1 MTNLC
6 DVYFGRFR
14 ASRLHEEI
22 WFVFLK
28 YSANMSV
35 AVKHLLDEAANKT
48 REELRIQCEMETRY
62 PFTMNE
68 QYLMRAQAAKHKEIL
83 LALKQTPGPTDVQEV
98 MKKLADLLGVPVQS
112 AEEFLLEL
120 GSGKYSK
127 EFHVIS
133 GALAY
138 FQVASQR
145 MIDVIPM
152 RIEQHLIYDFAESV
166 KKLDEIL
173 GLVGEGG
180 EKRCKE
186 FMVED
191 PKVHIERKEFQE
203 QKDILVK
210 ASEILGTI

>member
-1 MTNLC
+1 
-6 DVYFGRFR
+6 
-14 ASRLHEEI
+14 
-22 WFVFLK
+22 
-28 YSANMSV
+28 
-35 AVKHLLDEAANKT
+35 
-48 REELRIQCEMETRY
+48 
-62 PFTMNE
+62 
-68 QYLMRAQAAKHKEIL
+68 
-83 LALKQTPGPTDVQEV
+83 

-191 PKVHIERKEFQE
+191 PKVHIERKELQE